1 VTHSRIAFAHATRSF
16 ASSLT
21 AVIASPS
28 RPSFAVVARA
38 RVRISNHIASTRRP
52 TDRTLALFA
61 HTRVAR
67 RPRRARRRDR
77 ATRPNDASERANER
91 TRDRANERTTRPNDA
106 TKRRDETTP
115 P

>member
-77 ATRPNDASERANER
+77 ATRANDASERANER
-91 TRDRANERTTRPNDA
+91 TSDRANERTTRPNDA
-106 TKRRDETTP
+106 TKRRDETP
-115 P
+115 PP